1 MKKLIM
7 FLVLLFSVFTFA
19 QTAKTY
25 YTCPMHPEIVSSK
38 PGDCPKCNMTLV
50 KKTVVVQ
57 PKVMTRPAV
66 KPVPKIE
73 KKTKPVETKV
83 NKTKAEITKK
93 KIQ

>member
-25 YTCPMHPEIVSSK
+25 YTCPMHPEVVSSK
-38 PGDCPKCNMTLV
+38 PGDCPKCKMTLV

-57 PKVMTRPAV
+57 PKVMAKPEV
-66 KPVPKIE
+66 KPIL
-73 KKTKPVETKV
+73 KTEIKAKPVETKINRAKV
-83 NKTKAEITKK
+83 DNKRN
-93 KIQ
+93 

>member
-38 PGDCPKCNMTLV
+38 PGDCPKC
-50 KKTVVVQ
+50 K
-57 PKVMTRPAV
+57 
-66 KPVPKIE
+66 
-73 KKTKPVETKV
+73 
-83 NKTKAEITKK
+83 
-93 KIQ
+93 